1 MADSEEV
8 SVRIGSNKW
17 KVGDDIRIVGSKVVN
32 KEKLQSVFGVQW
44 KTAHIEGKFL
54 GAGSPRKYRVSWT
67 SFEPPFVEEYGA
79 QHSILKE
86 CATIERSGA
95 SQCCFY

>member
-44 KTAHIEGKFL
+44 KTAQL
-54 GAGSPRKYRVSWT
+54 N
-67 SFEPPFVEEYGA
+67 
-79 QHSILKE
+79 SICKQKSLNYTQTVRNKCNNE
-86 CATIERSGA
+86 
-95 SQCCFY
+95 